1 MADERQMMFV
11 IAFGTSSGGAAAAP
25 YLAPDGTRTDTKA
38 RAAKFHSFETAQ
50 QFAAHC
56 QISLRGDGAIG
67 EEMFDEAELES
78 GIVTPDDFL

>member
-11 IAFGTSSGGAAAAP
+11 IGFGTSSGGAAPP

-38 RAAKFHSFETAQ
+38 RAAKFHSFETAR

-56 QISLRGDGAIG
+56 QISLLAEGSIG
-67 EEMFDEAELES
+67 EEMFSEAELES

>member
-11 IAFGTSSGGAAAAP
+11 IAFGTSSGGSAPP

-38 RAAKFHSFETAQ
+38 RAAKFYSFETAQ

-56 QISLRGDGAIG
+56 QISLLGDGSIG
-67 EEMFDEAELES
+67 EEMFNESELES